1 MTSFLAWRPEA
12 DATKIGV
19 RSNSSNNHNLT
30 QGETSP
36 LPFSASDPPP
46 LASSSSSADVG
57 GDGGTDYEAGFWAC
71 LAFLLLLTVIL
82 LYR

>member
-1 MTSFLAWRPEA
+1 MTSFLAWQPEA
-12 DATKIGV
+12 NATKIGV
-19 RSNSSNNHNLT
+19 RSNSSNSNLT

-46 LASSSSSADVG
+46 LAPSSSSAAVG
-57 GDGGTDYEAGFWAC
+57 GDASTDYEAGFWAC
-71 LAFLLLLTVIL
+71 LAFLLFLTGML

>member
-1 MTSFLAWRPEA
+1 MTSFLAWQPEA

-19 RSNSSNNHNLT
+19 RSNSSNSSNLT

-46 LASSSSSADVG
+46 LAPSSSSAAVG
-57 GDGGTDYEAGFWAC
+57 GGASTDYEAGFWAC
-71 LAFLLLLTVIL
+71 LSLASKHSWH
-82 LYR
+82 